1 MTTAATTAAAATA
14 AAATAAAA
22 TTTTTTTAAAAAA
35 ATAAATAAAAAAAA
49 VPACEKLHGSFFR
62 TVAFRRGFRSYG
74 DGDFGGVNVTFMTK
88 LVNSLPESSL
98 RAVAVGM
105 TARSCGSK

>member
-1 MTTAATTAAAATA
+1 M
-14 AAATAAAA
+14 
-22 TTTTTTTAAAAAA
+22 
-35 ATAAATAAAAAAAA
+35 A
-49 VPACEKLHGSFFR
+49 VFFR
-62 TVAFRRGFRSYG
+62 DRRFPVEVFGVGG